1 MKIILI
7 LVFYMN
13 TALASDRHLMYVP
26 HSGGIADFAA
36 RVLANVEGNTVVVNY
51 PAIIGS
57 RAVPLAYEKKQLLF
71 SGSSYLVINQI
82 VYPDYKHF
90 DIASNFDTVIL
101 GKLPN
106 VVSLNSSIDV
116 KTISEFKRYKFND
129 LRYGI
134 TTAASHVS
142 ALEFLNLT
150 GISARSVPY
159 KSGDQLNMGL
169 LSNEIQLKVGNLSS
183 MIGLMGTN
191 KIRVIGITTEK
202 RHKDYPDI
210 PTIREQ
216 TGNNLI
222 SVLYYGVSFPH
233 GMNPS
238 SKKYWQKLI
247 MNIHKN
253 EKYIQETEKLGA
265 QFELIA
271 DKNYKKWYK
280 DQIELYRKYEL

>member
-1 MKIILI
+1 
-7 LVFYMN
+7 
-13 TALASDRHLMYVP
+13 
-26 HSGGIADFAA
+26 
-36 RVLANVEGNTVVVNY
+36 
-51 PAIIGS
+51 
-57 RAVPLAYEKKQLLF
+57 
-71 SGSSYLVINQI
+71 
-82 VYPDYKHF
+82 
-90 DIASNFDTVIL
+90 
-101 GKLPN
+101 
-106 VVSLNSSIDV
+106 
-116 KTISEFKRYKFND
+116 
-129 LRYGI
+129 
-134 TTAASHVS
+134 
-142 ALEFLNLT
+142 
-150 GISARSVPY
+150 
-159 KSGDQLNMGL
+159 MGL